1 MNSSRSRATADLLAW
16 TATILAAIATAA
28 GLFITGLYRDVPF
41 WAEQARGIDLATL
54 FLAVPILVIA
64 LLAAR
69 GGSLIGRLVVIG
81 ALLYLVYNYL
91 IYTTSVAMNRIAI
104 VYIATLGLSTW
115 SLVLMVLRTDLT
127 AAGGHVLKRLPGR
140 TTAAL
145 LTVVALLFGL
155 LWLSQIAAFTTS
167 GTIPA
172 DLKRANLPANP
183 VYALDLGLF
192 LPLVLVGSVGL
203 FRRRPTAAAFALPML
218 IWVLLTSAGVIGGF
232 IFESSAGDTVSV
244 PVAGLIGALAALAGA
259 LALWAIL
266 RPERR

>member
-41 WAEQARGIDLATL
+41 WAEQARGIDVATL

-115 SLVLMVLRTDLT
+115 SLVLMVLRTDLR
-127 AAGGHVLKRLPGR
+127 AAGGDLLKRLPGR

-145 LTVVALLFGL
+145 LTLVALLFGL

-232 IFESSAGDTVSV
+232 IFESSAGETVSV

>member
-1 MNSSRSRATADLLAW
+1 MNLSDSRTTADLLAW
-16 TATILAAIATAA
+16 AAAILAAIATAT
-28 GLFITGLYRDVPF
+28 GLFVTGLYRDVPF

-69 GGSLIGRLVVIG
+69 GGSPIGRLVVLG
-81 ALLYLVYNYL
+81 ALLYLVYNYV
-91 IYTTSVAMNRIAI
+91 IYTTSVAMNRLAI

-115 SLVLMVLRTDLT
+115 SLALMVLRTDLR
-127 AAGGHVLKRLPGR
+127 AAGGDVLRRLPRR

-145 LTVVALLFGL
+145 LTVVALLFAL

-167 GTIPA
+167 GTLPV

-183 VYALDLGLF
+183 VYALDLGFF
-192 LPLVLVGSVGL
+192 LPLALVGGVGL
-203 FRRRPTAAAFALPML
+203 LRRLPTAAAFALPML

-232 IFESSAGDTVSV
+232 IFESTAGETVPI
-244 PVAGLIGALAALAGA
+244 PVLGVISALALLAGA

-266 RPERR
+266 RQEGS

>member
-1 MNSSRSRATADLLAW
+1 MNAQSSAVADALAW
-16 TATILAAIATAA
+16 AATILAVVASAV
-28 GLFITGLYRDVPF
+28 GLFATGLYRDVPF

-54 FLAVPILVIA
+54 LLAVPILVIG
-64 LLAAR
+64 LVAAPA
-69 GGSLIGRLVVIG
+69 GSLIGRLVVVG

-91 IYTTSVAMNRIAI
+91 IYTTSVTMNRLAI

-115 SLVLMVLRTDLT
+115 SLVLMMLRTDFR
-127 AAGGHVLKRLPGR
+127 AAGGGALRRLPRR

-145 LTVVALLFGL
+145 LMIVALLFAL

-167 GTIPA
+167 GTLPT

-192 LPLVLVGSVGL
+192 LPLAVVGSVGL
-203 FRRRPTAAAFALPML
+203 LRRRATAAAFALPML

-232 IFESSAGDTVSV
+232 IFESGAGEAV
-244 PVAGLIGALAALAGA
+244 PVPVVGVISALAILAAVLASVAIFRRGA
-259 LALWAIL
+259 S
-266 RPERR
+266 